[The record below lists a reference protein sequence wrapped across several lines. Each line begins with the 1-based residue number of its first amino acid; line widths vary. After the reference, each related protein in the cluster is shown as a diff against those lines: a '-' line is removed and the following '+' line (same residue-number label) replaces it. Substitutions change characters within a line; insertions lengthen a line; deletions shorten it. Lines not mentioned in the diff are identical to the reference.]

1 MQQKYKIGLIG
12 FSIGGH
18 VFHAPFIAENNR
30 LELYKV
36 TARKPE
42 QQKMLA
48 ERYPTAISVLSADDI
63 IQDIEVDLVVIATSN
78 DVHYSLTKAAL
89 EAGKHVV
96 VEKPFTNTT
105 VEADELIALAKANKL
120 LLSVHHNARFHSDF
134 KTVRKV
140 IASGRLG
147 RVVNY
152 EARFDR
158 FRNFLRPGAWRE
170 ENLPGSGIHYDLGAH
185 LIDQALQ
192 LFGYPEWVF
201 ADLRVQRDGAK
212 AIDDFEII
220 LSYPRLKVSL
230 KGQMLAKDPTPRF
243 AVYGTNG
250 SFVKRGM
257 DPQESLLRA
266 GIGPKDVS
274 DWGME
279 DEEIFGVLSIV
290 EQGQDTIEYIS
301 SEAGSGQDFYRNI
314 VAALDGKE
322 ELIVQPEQARDVI
335 RILELAEQ
343 SWREQR
349 VMKFE
354 NEVIWK
360 FENN

>member
-1 MQQKYKIGLIG
+1 MRKYKVGLIG

-18 VFHAPFIAENNR
+18 VFHAPFIDENDD

-36 TARKPE
+36 TARRVE
-42 QQKMLA
+42 QQKMLRV
-48 ERYPTAISVLSADDI
+48 RYPDAIGVLSADDI
-63 IQDIEVDLVVIATSN
+63 INDPEVDIVVIATSN
-78 DVHYSLTKAAL
+78 DVHFSLAKAAL

-105 VEADELIALAKANKL
+105 EEADELITLAQTKGL

-134 KTVRKV
+134 KTVRRVLESGKL
-140 IASGRLG
+140 GRL
-147 RVVNY
+147 VSY

-192 LFGYPEWVF
+192 LFGHPVCVF

-230 KGQMLAKDPTPRF
+230 KGQMLAKEPTARF
-243 AVYGTNG
+243 ALYGTKG
-250 SFVKRGM
+250 SFVKWGT
-257 DPQESLLRA
+257 DPQEHILRA
-266 GIGPKDVS
+266 AGKPS
-274 DWGME
+274 DYPNWGEE
-279 DEEIFGVLSIV
+279 DEAIHGKLSIV
-290 EQGQDTIEYIS
+290 EDGNDRVEIIK
-301 SEAGSGQDFYRNI
+301 SEVGSGQDFYANI
-314 VAALDGKE
+314 VAVLRGKE
-322 ELIVQPEQARDVI
+322 ELFVKPEQARDVI
-335 RILELAEQ
+335 RILELCEQ
-343 SWREQR
+343 SWEEQR
-349 VMKFE
+349 VISLDGALISF
-354 NEVIWK
+354 
-360 FENN
+360 